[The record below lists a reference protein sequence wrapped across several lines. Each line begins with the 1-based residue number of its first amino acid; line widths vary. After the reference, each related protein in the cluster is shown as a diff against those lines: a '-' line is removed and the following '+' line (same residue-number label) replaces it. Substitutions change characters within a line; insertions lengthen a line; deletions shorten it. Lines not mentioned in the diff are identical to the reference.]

1 MSTKNKK
8 EESKGSIS
16 GFFQDVKTEFKQD
29 VKTEFKKIIWPDR
42 DTLGRQLLA
51 VVCVTVVMGI
61 LIAVIDFGAQNLIN
75 LITTIGA

>member
-8 EESKGSIS
+8 EESKGSKS
-16 GFFQDVKTEFKQD
+16 GFFQD

-51 VVCVTVVMGI
+51 VVCVTVVMGV

>member
-1 MSTKNKK
+1 MFTKNKK
-8 EESKGSIS
+8 EDNKGSKA
-16 GFFQDVKTEFKQD
+16 GFFQG

>member
-8 EESKGSIS
+8 EDNKGSTA
-16 GFFQDVKTEFKQD
+16 GFFQG

-51 VVCVTVVMGI
+51 VVCVTVVMGS

>member
-1 MSTKNKK
+1 M
-8 EESKGSIS
+8 
-16 GFFQDVKTEFKQD
+16 GFFQG

>member
-8 EESKGSIS
+8 EDNRGSKA
-16 GFFQDVKTEFKQD
+16 GFFQG

>member
-16 GFFQDVKTEFKQD
+16 GFFKD

-51 VVCVTVVMGI
+51 VVCVTVVMGV

>member
-16 GFFQDVKTEFKQD
+16 GFFQD

>member
-8 EESKGSIS
+8 EDNKGSKA
-16 GFFQDVKTEFKQD
+16 GFFQG

-51 VVCVTVVMGI
+51 VVCVTVVMGV

>member
-8 EESKGSIS
+8 DDNTGSKA
-16 GFFQDVKTEFKQD
+16 GFFQG

>member
-8 EESKGSIS
+8 EDNKGSKA
-16 GFFQDVKTEFKQD
+16 GCFQG

>member
-8 EESKGSIS
+8 EESKGSKS
-16 GFFQDVKTEFKQD
+16 GFLQD